1 MHTKK
6 PIEFV
11 VSSMDENEAAEA
23 EQEII
28 KKDKDYSEVIA
39 SDQKAAFEKRM
50 MAYMTRFAELTAE
63 QKELSA
69 PIQELVDKEI
79 LLLTVKISF
88 QSNNTGRNWS
98 KLVIRAKGIN
108 GLLQFQAMEGW

>member
-6 PIEFV
+6 TIEFV

-39 SDQKAAFEKRM
+39 SDQKAAFEK
-50 MAYMTRFAELTAE
+50 
-63 QKELSA
+63 
-69 PIQELVDKEI
+69 
-79 LLLTVKISF
+79 
-88 QSNNTGRNWS
+88 G
-98 KLVIRAKGIN
+98 
-108 GLLQFQAMEGW
+108 

>member
-6 PIEFV
+6 TIEFV

-69 PIQELVDKEI
+69 PIQELVDKY
-79 LLLTVKISF
+79 KNYDFDS
-88 QSNNTGRNWS
+88 
-98 KLVIRAKGIN
+98 LVT
-108 GLLQFQAMEGW
+108 E